1 MKNFLLFISEG
12 SETLE
17 FSPFIDIFGW
27 NKIVGDKKE
36 KINLV
41 TVSYGKYVNA
51 TWNISVKTELDF
63 EKDIEKLYDF
73 DGIIIPG
80 GFGMAGFFEDIKK
93 ESLQKLLIKFNEDK
107 KIIIGICTGAIAL
120 GEAGILKGRKATTYL
135 LDNKRYFNQL
145 FKFNAVP
152 VEKIFV
158 QDENIFTTANPQ
170 SALLMGFKLLEILTS
185 KKNAENVAFN
195 MGYKIND
202 EI

>member
-27 NKIVGDKKE
+27 NKITGDKKE
-36 KINLV
+36 KINIV

-51 TWNISVKTELDF
+51 TWNITVKTELDF
-63 EKDIEKLYDF
+63 EKDLEKLYEF

-80 GFGMAGFFEDIKK
+80 GFGMAGFFKDIKK
-93 ESLQKLLIKFNEDK
+93 ESFQTLLKKFDEDK

-120 GEAGILKGRKATTYL
+120 GEAGILKNRRATTYR

-145 FKFNAVP
+145 LKFGAVP
-152 VEKIFV
+152 AEQNIV

-170 SALLMGFKLLEILTS
+170 SALVMGFKLLQILSS
-185 KKNAENVAFN
+185 KENAENVAFN

>member
-51 TWNISVKTELDF
+51 IWNISIKTELDF

-107 KIIIGICTGAIAL
+107 KIIIGI
-120 GEAGILKGRKATTYL
+120 
-135 LDNKRYFNQL
+135 
-145 FKFNAVP
+145 
-152 VEKIFV
+152 
-158 QDENIFTTANPQ
+158 
-170 SALLMGFKLLEILTS
+170 
-185 KKNAENVAFN
+185 
-195 MGYKIND
+195 
-202 EI
+202 

>member
-1 MKNFLLFISEG
+1 M
-12 SETLE
+12 
-17 FSPFIDIFGW
+17 
-27 NKIVGDKKE
+27 
-36 KINLV
+36 
-41 TVSYGKYVNA
+41 
-51 TWNISVKTELDF
+51 
-63 EKDIEKLYDF
+63 
-73 DGIIIPG
+73 
-80 GFGMAGFFEDIKK
+80 
-93 ESLQKLLIKFNEDK
+93 
-107 KIIIGICTGAIAL
+107 TGAIAL

-152 VEKIFV
+152 IEKIFV